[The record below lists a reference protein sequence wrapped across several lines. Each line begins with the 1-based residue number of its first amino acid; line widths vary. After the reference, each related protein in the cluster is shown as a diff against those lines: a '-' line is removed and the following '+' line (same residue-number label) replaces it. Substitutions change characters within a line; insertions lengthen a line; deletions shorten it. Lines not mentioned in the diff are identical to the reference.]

1 MHADFTWLNMQ
12 KNGQVYLIY
21 KYQALAALV
30 VLVTNNSINNT
41 IINVAGKNLDSVN
54 IDKLTNFLES
64 CQNEIGVQFPFFQ
77 RIFFSVFISLLII
90 NDDSNTKVKDNIYD
104 IVNVADIG
112 KNDVAGMTLAN
123 ESECIMLAKTMYLHV
138 IDEWGN

>member
-30 VLVTNNSINNT
+30 VLVTNNNINNT

-54 IDKLTNFLES
+54 IGKLTNFLES

-77 RIFFSVFISLLII
+77 RIFFSEFISLLII
-90 NDDSNTKVKDNIYD
+90 NDDSNSKVKDDIYD
-104 IVNVADIG
+104 IDNVADIG
-112 KNDVAGMTLAN
+112 KNDVA
-123 ESECIMLAKTMYLHV
+123 
-138 IDEWGN
+138 